1 MSHHALCDKAYM
13 VILLLYIMTE
23 VIKNEKQEEDRQ
35 AELSQEEAEELQR
48 QYYEEQEQAAQQQE
62 ESEEQI
68 IENGRIALIQL
79 ETEGKKF
86 FKPVDSVTYRL
97 TFDRAA
103 AVNVRGQPSTK
114 LKRQVKDRNDP
125 QKILGEIP
133 VLEWQ
138 YQIEHI
144 SGNVQTWSVTSKK
157 LAAKILNQLINGKSV
172 LDITKT
178 KTGPQST
185 DVEYTVV
192 GVN

>member
-1 MSHHALCDKAYM
+1 
-13 VILLLYIMTE
+13 MTE
-23 VIKNEKQEEDRQ
+23 VIKNQKEKQEEDRQ
-35 AELSQEEAEELQR
+35 AELSQEEAEELQ
-48 QYYEEQEQAAQQQE
+48 
-62 ESEEQI
+62 
-68 IENGRIALIQL
+68 RIALIQL

-125 QKILGEIP
+125 QKILGEVP

-144 SGNVQTWSVTSKK
+144 SGNLQTWSVTSKK

-192 GVN
+192 GVS